1 MAPIKYPMKIKQLFL
16 LALLTSLAFGLF
28 AQNTTEKNFAFAQH
42 QARELLNETEKAKK
56 ASSNPAL
63 LSPRSLSAN
72 GDLVI
77 VAPKDWCS
85 GFFAGNLWFLY
96 EYTGD
101 EAWKQNALPFTR
113 VMETEQTNAGTHD
126 MGFKVY
132 NSVGNAW
139 RLTHDPEYK
148 NVIIQSAKTLI
159 TRFNP
164 AVGCLRSWDN
174 RREWKFPVII
184 DNMMNLELLFFGSK
198 VTGDPRYKN
207 IAVTHALNVMKNQI
221 RPDYSCYHVVC
232 YDSLTGKVLSKE
244 TAQGYAN
251 NSTWSRGQAWG
262 IYGFTMTY
270 RETKDKRFL
279 VTAQKMADYYLD
291 NKELPADKV
300 AYWDFYANN
309 AGYLPGVRS
318 HAKETPAKYR
328 DASAAAITASALL
341 ELSTYLGNQGEK
353 YKEGG
358 IAILHALSSPA
369 YKAAATGNG
378 DFILKHSV
386 GSIAHGVE
394 IDVPLVYAD
403 YYFLEALNRYRL
415 LLDHKNMIA
424 GDTKNPQLYE

>member
-1 MAPIKYPMKIKQLFL
+1 MFL
-16 LALLTSLAFGLF
+16 VLAGCCLALSFIPG
-28 AQNTTEKNFAFAQH
+28 K
-42 QARELLNETEKAKK
+42 NETTFIEDNFSFAGNQLKK
-56 ASSNPAL
+56 M
-63 LSPRSLSAN
+63 
-72 GDLVI
+72 LV
-77 VAPKDWCS
+77 VAAPYDTLFPKTIDQQGQLKLTNKYEWTS
-85 GFFAGNLWFLY
+85 GFFPGSLWYAY
-96 EYTGD
+96 E
-101 EAWKQNALPFTR
+101 A
-113 VMETEQTNAGTHD
+113 THD
-126 MGFKVY
+126 SLLKNNAIVWTEKLESLQHFTEHHDLGFMLY
-132 NSVGNAW
+132 CSYGNAY
-139 RLTHDPEYK
+139 RLTGNEYYK
-148 NVIIQSAKTLI
+148 KILVQAAKSLSTRFSAKT
-159 TRFNP
+159 
-164 AVGCLRSWDN
+164 GCIKSWNAFGSWDG
-174 RREWKFPVII
+174 KGKYYYPVII